1 MAENITGFQVGANIN
16 PFEASMRRLVD
27 SAKAGQSGVGAAL
40 GGLAKGPFAALQVA
54 LAGLA
59 GLMAAGALYGA
70 AIRETAAMTESAM
83 DLSRALGIT
92 TNEAKAVQM
101 AMEDIGAQTG
111 EYEGA
116 AKGMTR
122 QLKESEESMNKM
134 GLVTRDASGNL
145 RPLNDLVLDGI
156 EVLSTYKDGTDRT
169 MAAQALFGR
178 GIDATSKLMLYN
190 REVLAENQKAMQ
202 ELGLEVGDNSV
213 AAWRDYDSAMD
224 RAGFG
229 LQGIKK
235 AIGDAL
241 MPVMRTLVDM
251 FNAVMPAAIAGAR
264 IAFGSLTAVFLT
276 VKVAVVQFAEVVSAS
291 LYTLVEPIRGI
302 AEALYKIVT
311 GDFSGA
317 VKAVQAIGQNI
328 GAAWQGSLNRMSYA
342 SKTAVE
348 DIKRIFAEDV
358 KFGTGGGPGKGSK
371 NFINPKEKTAKE
383 PSQMPIYEA
392 ELSKKIALF
401 EKAAQAE
408 GTLRQYSKAEE
419 AAYWKEVSTRAG
431 VSAEDKA
438 RAEKKWRDIER
449 SLRTESFTVEM
460 ADLEQRKQAAQN
472 NYAER
477 ITLAQQAHAKTV
489 AMYGAESKEAAAAMG
504 KVLEEKRKQVQQM
517 QQLEDMSAQ
526 RKREKAL
533 ADVEFDRQD
542 AEHQLA
548 MGLMTQE
555 QLLVQQAQL
564 EERMHAIKLQYLQQ
578 ALLAVD
584 PQKDPVKKAE
594 IDAQIE
600 QLELQH
606 QMRLGQIKNQISAV
620 QAGPEL
626 NIFKSMESSF
636 DQAIAG
642 MITRAQTLRQALG
655 NIFSSVHAVFV
666 QEMVS
671 KPLAMMAVRAIRES
685 ALYKLMAGSAIT
697 SQTAASGAVVGAKG
711 TETAAVG
718 GMNAVQAGSGA
729 FAALAAIP
737 VIGPA
742 LAAAAGPAMFATVMA
757 MVARGS
763 GGGGTSTTTTTR
775 IPSASGGFDIPRG
788 LNPLTQLH
796 EQEMVLPA
804 HIANPLRDS
813 LAQGGPAGQGGDG
826 GTVVINTTGGD
837 FIHKRDL
844 AKLLTTMKRDY
855 RLQG

>member
-1 MAENITGFQVGANIN
+1 MTDNITGFRVDANIN

-27 SAKAGQSGVGAAL
+27 SAKAGQGGVGAAL
-40 GGLAKGPFAALQVA
+40 GGLAGGP
-54 LAGLA
+54 LAGLQAAFA
-59 GLMAAGALYGA
+59 GIAAVLSGGIFVAG
-70 AIRETAAMTESAM
+70 IRDTAAMTVSAM

-111 EYEGA
+111 EFEGA

-122 QLKESEESMNKM
+122 QLRENESVMNKL
-134 GLVTRDASGNL
+134 GLRTRDASGHL

-156 EVLSTYKDGTDRT
+156 QVLGTYKEGTDRT

-178 GIDATSKLMLYN
+178 GIDASSKLMLYN
-190 REVLAENQKAMQ
+190 RDVLDENKATMV
-202 ELGLEVGDNSV
+202 EMGLEVGENAV
-213 AAWRDYDSAMD
+213 KAWGEYDSAMD

-229 LQGIKK
+229 MQGIKK
-235 AIGDAL
+235 AIGDSL
-241 MPVMRTLVDM
+241 MPIMTTLVNM

-264 IAFGSLTAVFLT
+264 IAFSSLTAVFLT
-276 VKVAVVQFAEVVSAS
+276 VKVAVVQLAEVVSAS
-291 LYTLVEPIRGI
+291 LFTLVEPIRGI

-317 VKAVQAIGQNI
+317 VTAVQKVGQNI
-328 GAAWQGSLNRMSYA
+328 GAAWQGSMNRMSYA
-342 SKTAVE
+342 SQDAVE
-348 DIKRIFAEDV
+348 KIKRIFSQDV
-358 KFGTGGGPGKGSK
+358 KVGNGGGPGKGG
-371 NFINPKEKTAKE
+371 KEWDGGPTKPKE

-392 ELSKKIALF
+392 ELAKKIALF
-401 EKAAQAE
+401 EKEAQAQ

-438 RAEKKWRDIER
+438 RAEKKWRDLER
-449 SLRTESFTVEM
+449 GLRSEAFAVEM

-477 ITLAQQAHAKTV
+477 IALAEQAHTKTV

-504 KVLEEKRKQVQQM
+504 KVLEEKRKQVQQL
-517 QQLEDMSAQ
+517 QQLDDIGFQ
-526 RKREKAL
+526 RKRDKAL
-533 ADVEFDRQD
+533 MDVEFDRQD
-542 AEHQLA
+542 AEHKLA

-555 QLLVQQAQL
+555 QLLVQQVQF

-584 PQKDPVKKAE
+584 PQKDPIKKAE

-606 QMRLGQIKNQISAV
+606 QMRLKGIKNQIATA

-636 DQAIAG
+636 DSAMVGIL
-642 MITRAQTLRQALG
+642 TRAQTLQQAMG
-655 NIFSSVHAVFV
+655 NIFKGVYTVFL
-666 QEMVS
+666 QEMVT
-671 KPLAMMAVRAIRES
+671 KPLAMAAVRVIRES
-685 ALYKLMAGSAIT
+685 MLYKALAGAQVAAQGTASAAVVGVKAGET
-697 SQTAASGAVVGAKG
+697 TAVVGANA
-711 TETAAVG
+711 TQAATG
-718 GMNAVQAGSGA
+718 AAASQAS
-729 FAALAAIP
+729 IP
-737 VIGPA
+737 WVGPA
-742 LAAAAGPAMFATVMA
+742 LAIAAAAAMLSFVMG
-757 MVARGS
+757 MGSKGS
-763 GGGGTSTTTTTR
+763 GATTTTTR
-775 IPSASGGFDIPRG
+775 IPSASRGFDIPKG
-788 LNPLTQLH
+788 LNPMTQLH
-796 EQEMVLPA
+796 EEEMVLPA
-804 HIANPLRDS
+804 HLANPLRDS

-826 GTVVINTTGGD
+826 GTVVIHTTGGD

-844 AKLLTTMKRDY
+844 AKVLTTMKRDF
-855 RLQG
+855 RFA